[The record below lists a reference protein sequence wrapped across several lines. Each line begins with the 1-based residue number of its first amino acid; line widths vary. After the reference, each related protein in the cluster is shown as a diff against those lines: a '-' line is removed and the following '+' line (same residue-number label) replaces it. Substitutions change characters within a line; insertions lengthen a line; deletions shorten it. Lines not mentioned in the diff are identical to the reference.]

1 QACQV
6 HAGANAAL
14 SPGAIL
20 VSHMTLQLV
29 DEPREILF
37 NAYANEANL
46 FTSPLPGFPRLVT
59 SGTPSKPHA
68 MVVSSTR
75 VYFFWVAADKI
86 CARTFDGTDFTAVA
100 TFTNADTNATYGVS
114 GCLVNAA
121 GSEFIALTYATSNSA
136 INIVSFK
143 DSDFTNNG
151 DFSITATT
159 SLPIGIFDSTHVG
172 ITQNPRTGKMLLLWE
187 NAGVAKFRTGD
198 FSAPGGTFSFSGET
212 TFGAGFEKTFGV
224 ALSGFENFENSFV
237 LPHDLDGQE
246 KHYLLKEPAAVSL
259 HSMLPDIPDIGYAV
273 LFPYTASGKKYA
285 GLINLSSYYK
295 FDFYRRPLEYPRTC
309 SWQNP
314 DKTLHIQGPPMSGTT
329 VRAEVYFAE
338 VLPASSLANL
348 VNTGGNRVPFN
359 GQTGVIASSTGNIYS
374 IKFDKDMKQA
384 DFEGLINNA
393 VKMLDD
399 GDITVPLTY
408 VGSSSREIF
417 FRSSSDL
424 AFNKTYRILVASSVI
439 DANGSQIYEDA
450 TLSFTTQNSYSNV
463 LASEVIKVEVFS
475 DNTHAPEKLI
485 ASGSEVNAT
494 STLYL
499 RMNARDPAFN
509 TIDRSSVTVF
519 RNGTQIAVV
528 PVAQA
533 AASSDYFYGS
543 YDVRAPLAED
553 SVYEFKTPAVAIST
567 QVRVDFPALLA
578 GSPASGAINVPA
590 NSVITI
596 TADED
601 LASAS
606 VDTGNI
612 KLFLD
617 GSEVGVGVSYSAL
630 TDAITVVP
638 AALLQSQQVY
648 TVVAK
653 NLKDLAEN
661 PQLEPLIYTFTI
673 ADITPPSIN
682 STYPLNNA
690 EGVTIDKIITVDFSE
705 NILPASVDKT
715 SVKLSRGGVVASF
728 SLSLSGSRLLIDPDD
743 APDGGLRPS
752 TEYLLE
758 LKSSITDLP
767 GNNLSILTDPH
778 TLRFTTQPYV
788 TAPAAIDSLTLY
800 KDQTLSNSWVAS
812 EKVPASSAI
821 YLKITGSDGATQTR
835 DVATVTLNL

>member
-1 QACQV
+1 MYLNKNKRFFRSEALNKGFPLINIFTWKKIPGKISLILVLLLGIFYPCAVSAVATRSVSVNATSLYVASFSFNSGEFAARQNIFPDRVFFNASGTTEGYTPLAYSSDYPPWAANYTAGTWSLTKTAGTFDALIEPSMQACQV

-295 FDFYRRPLEYPRTC
+295 FDFYRRPLEYPSTC

-348 VNTGGNRVPFN
+348 VNTGGNRAPFN
-359 GQTGVIASSTGNIYS
+359 GQTGVIASNSGNIYS

-424 AFNKTYRILVASSVI
+424 ALNKTYRILVASSVI

-450 TLSFTTQNSYSNV
+450 TLSFTTQN
-463 LASEVIKVEVFS
+463 
-475 DNTHAPEKLI
+475 
-485 ASGSEVNAT
+485 
-494 STLYL
+494 
-499 RMNARDPAFN
+499 
-509 TIDRSSVTVF
+509 
-519 RNGTQIAVV
+519 
-528 PVAQA
+528 
-533 AASSDYFYGS
+533 
-543 YDVRAPLAED
+543 
-553 SVYEFKTPAVAIST
+553 
-567 QVRVDFPALLA
+567 
-578 GSPASGAINVPA
+578 
-590 NSVITI
+590 
-596 TADED
+596 
-601 LASAS
+601 
-606 VDTGNI
+606 
-612 KLFLD
+612 
-617 GSEVGVGVSYSAL
+617 
-630 TDAITVVP
+630 
-638 AALLQSQQVY
+638 
-648 TVVAK
+648 
-653 NLKDLAEN
+653 
-661 PQLEPLIYTFTI
+661 
-673 ADITPPSIN
+673 
-682 STYPLNNA
+682 
-690 EGVTIDKIITVDFSE
+690 
-705 NILPASVDKT
+705 
-715 SVKLSRGGVVASF
+715 
-728 SLSLSGSRLLIDPDD
+728 
-743 APDGGLRPS
+743 
-752 TEYLLE
+752 
-758 LKSSITDLP
+758 
-767 GNNLSILTDPH
+767 
-778 TLRFTTQPYV
+778 
-788 TAPAAIDSLTLY
+788 
-800 KDQTLSNSWVAS
+800 
-812 EKVPASSAI
+812 
-821 YLKITGSDGATQTR
+821 
-835 DVATVTLNL
+835 